1 MYVAGDI
8 KTTKMSANIVIRE
21 GSIAEAVLVSQQIPE
36 FINPH
41 SEEEY
46 QKCLSTV
53 PHLILIAIDRETQ
66 QPVGFKVG
74 YQSTQKSIFYSWMGG
89 ILPQYR
95 RMGIAQRLANT
106 QEQWARD
113 HHYTHIRFKT
123 RNRLKQM
130 LIFALSN
137 GFDILEV
144 IRKDT
149 QADYRI
155 LLQKEILS
163 NNP

>member
-1 MYVAGDI
+1 
-8 KTTKMSANIVIRE
+8 MSANIVIRE
-21 GSIAEAVLVSQQIPE
+21 GSITEAVSVSQQIPE

-41 SEEEY
+41 PIEEY
-46 QKCLSTV
+46 QKRLASV
-53 PHLILIAIDRETQ
+53 PHLILIAIDIETQ

-74 YQSTQKSIFYSWMGG
+74 YQSTQKSIFYSWMGA

-95 RMGIAQRLANT
+95 RMGIAQRLANA
-106 QEQWARD
+106 QEQWAKD

-130 LIFALSN
+130 LVFALNN

-149 QADYRI
+149 LADYRI
-155 LLQKEILS
+155 LLEKQILS